1 MAGREAAPPRPS
13 GRSEAQCRN
22 LPDANTGPNEG
33 IPVFRQ
39 KWPSGMAGVGT
50 RTVKQTSRKNQIVHM
65 VLHRKIRLLF
75 AYLFVLASTWGAQ
88 ASVRPPADESTVAL
102 AVLAIQPSGEITAAQ
117 AEQMSG
123 AFNQVFRD
131 SLHLPPQENTLIRFL
146 VPDTS
151 TQIVDGRSAAEVGI
165 LSGAGYILLTRAA
178 RKNAVYALRTD
189 LVDTG
194 SGTSVRRWLHRK
206 TGTGEEVLT
215 KAAAEHAAALVRD
228 LLASGIIAHRY
239 GSIHVTTTPD
249 SAVVSVE
256 GHAGGISPCTL
267 SGLQQGMH
275 TILVD
280 KPGYARVKGTILIQ
294 PGETRQFSTSLR
306 RQATLSIYTVPER
319 ATVLI
324 NGVPVGVTPFVRAVP
339 TGMLFDIEVQKKGF
353 RGWRKKVELYED
365 QEFSISFREQ
375 TRKILW
381 ISSGALLSATLTYY
395 LLNNFD
401 KKSTITSGD
410 LPGPPGRPQ

>member
-1 MAGREAAPPRPS
+1 MRGNRKNRNS
-13 GRSEAQCRN
+13 RSAVDN
-22 LPDANTGPNEG
+22 
-33 IPVFRQ
+33 Q
-39 KWPSGMAGVGT
+39 K
-50 RTVKQTSRKNQIVHM
+50 VKQTFRRSQIIHM
-65 VLHRKIRLLF
+65 MLHRKTRLLLLSLF
-75 AYLFVLASTWGAQ
+75 ALACSREIQ
-88 ASVRPPADESTVAL
+88 ANGLLPEDEGTTAL
-102 AVLAIQPSGEITAAQ
+102 AVLAIQPTGEITAAQ
-117 AEQMSG
+117 AQQMSG

-151 TQIVDGRSAAEVGI
+151 TQIADERSAAEIGI
-165 LSGAGYILLTRAA
+165 LSGAGYVLLTRAA

-206 TGTGEEVLT
+206 TGTSEDMLT
-215 KAAAEHAAALVRD
+215 KAAAEHAASLVKD
-228 LLASGIIAHRY
+228 LLASGIITQLY

-249 SAVVSVE
+249 SAVISVD
-256 GHAGGISPCTL
+256 GSTSGISPCTL
-267 SGLQQGMH
+267 SGLSQGMH

-294 PGETRQFSTSLR
+294 AGETRQFSTSLR

-353 RGWRKKVELYED
+353 RGWRKQVELYED